1 MTTDDASVVVGEL
14 LAGTDTGGFSQ
25 PLAAVVDELRRRD
38 PAFDPAQFEAWVG
51 DVHTMA
57 AVAWRDADAAVLRTV
72 MSAEVWQRYA
82 GLFSL
87 LEALPGL
94 RQLLA
99 SATARPSLQVATLDA
114 EHDTIVVAY
123 DVHATERGPVAD
135 ALGEGA
141 TAWSEQWVFQRPAG
155 TRTHPSGAVAV
166 CSNCGAPARPDEV
179 GACPYCHADLITRT
193 AGWQATRVLTTMPL
207 LVHTQTRLA
216 EARTPLP
223 GPASATTPVAPDGFR
238 PPPQPTRAG

>member
-1 MTTDDASVVVGEL
+1 MTTDDTGVVVGEL

-38 PAFDPAQFEAWVG
+38 PTFDPAQFEAWAG

-57 AVAWRDADAAVLRTV
+57 AAAWRDADAAVLRTV

-99 SATARPSLQVATLDA
+99 SATARPSLQVA
-114 EHDTIVVAY
+114 
-123 DVHATERGPVAD
+123 
-135 ALGEGA
+135 
-141 TAWSEQWVFQRPAG
+141 
-155 TRTHPSGAVAV
+155 
-166 CSNCGAPARPDEV
+166 
-179 GACPYCHADLITRT
+179 
-193 AGWQATRVLTTMPL
+193 
-207 LVHTQTRLA
+207 
-216 EARTPLP
+216 
-223 GPASATTPVAPDGFR
+223 
-238 PPPQPTRAG
+238 